1 MRVQAHL
8 GMDMRCAWGLH
19 TRRSDII
26 ILKVHEVVH
35 NDLCRKYNNENSDI
49 VYVVMAVYT
58 CTVILVLGFW
68 FTIENHH
75 SSH

>member
-1 MRVQAHL
+1 M
-8 GMDMRCAWGLH
+8 
-19 TRRSDII
+19 
-26 ILKVHEVVH
+26 LKVHEVVH
-35 NDLCRKYNNENSDI
+35 NDLCWKYNNENSDI